1 MGKLVGEINSQNDY
15 QFFMPIGGILN
26 RSYSFGAQSSAS
38 LTHFLPAPA
47 MNSIDDVQNLTVEI
61 SFGKRKIPV
70 IPATCNDVG
79 GICVLEL
86 RDLLGLF
93 SNGYYD
99 RNAVPKTNV
108 PLPPNSVY
116 FMSHTD
122 IAALKYQPESVKS
135 INDVVF
141 YQVNKPV
148 ALGSIIK
155 SAKKVGSSAKKSVEF
170 INVQTPVATTTLARK
185 KASSSSSTASSG
197 CTSVDTASTYSSTSS
212 GGNVSVSLSPLA
224 LVNSLVNTEMK
235 YVKTSPRSTVHKVLH
250 RANGPSN
257 YAPHH
262 ELIDNV
268 PHEKWSHYWPRL
280 KAIGWHNTDFKHDEA
295 FLDMYTT
302 PHSSNSTRSGISVKS
317 FFENGV
323 ENLNYFVSKKSVMDL
338 MESNP
343 CYNMDFFDIWEM
355 MKGYGWTATAVTF
368 KQAKSILKQVD
379 PMLELSIQTAK
390 VQELYTYKY
399 VPPANKKSGWT
410 PIIGLHTFNNDTAV
424 LQYISRFPYLL
435 QEDEAFATTLE
446 LQQFT
451 KVRKDVY
458 MFTPFGSNKAV
469 EMSTQDIRHELWLRP
484 ALLYQNLS
492 LDYKSLTDMIT
503 IPYEKALEF
512 VTNTIK
518 IGDVI
523 KVSEASHVTVL
534 DLAVPRTVDTPAA
547 VVPSAISPITPIYD
561 SEQSSE
567 IKKLAEELQKL
578 YDTNKYVKLSQ
589 LTKWPVFPITEL
601 SLPKLKPTDW
611 YVHEKVVVNRL
622 SITFKD
628 PNEWEVGI
636 DYFFSQ
642 TDIIHYLAQFGCME
656 VPVKSRSYR
665 NLRNVVDYSDI
676 THWNRQRRIK
686 DLASQLTSCD
696 LTKTEFVSFE
706 LLTKYLEDEKWVFK
720 RNHQLDTVT
729 IFPPWNVTQDCK
741 GEERKGSDYF
751 HGDIEYGIYCY
762 PDVISHILTYGS
774 QLKPG
779 ATDVAVVAN
788 STTTDMLQAVNDLV
802 SLVADIKSGKVEKKD
817 NSKNTV
823 VGDYMKPL
831 GWRNGSKKA
840 VKGAPGEPEIIVAP
854 WIVVKSPWRLET
866 DQLVEDKDYILR
878 ENIWDVVGIKYSG
891 RISREDL
898 FSIKSAASALKRK
911 IPIMV
916 EDDIPIVTTSVS
928 NKKGKSSK
936 ATAVK
941 EAEGAT
947 VSNKKGKNSKA
958 ESTSVPKKKAKASEA
973 PVTPRSGDAVRSEFT
988 NSPFTPDV
996 TLKVTLDEVYSS
1008 TIMGINKKNHVVA
1021 TALLDLKW
1029 LQGHSQHGG
1038 SEVMVPEWTQKRKC
1052 WNKTNNILNTSRL
1065 TEGRDY
1071 VMLDNVLDF
1080 VKRHNANVLY
1090 QDIYGVADVVT
1101 ESDGTPEGRSNQT
1114 MPLASPTSPL
1124 TPEEELVWVVHKLK
1138 NDPESQ
1144 SRSKNGATCQA
1155 LTCIAGWVDGY
1166 AKGSGLSILIP
1177 PWVQRPEYYSMN
1189 KSYQLDITELM
1200 ENKDYIMRDNVWN
1213 VVNEC
1218 SGRVWELRREIFAVT
1233 GEVVVA
1239 NKSKKAK
1246 VAAANESSDVP
1257 ELQLHHKSPTKE
1269 LLRAPETDSHFER
1282 LTNASSRSPDAYQS
1296 NVVANGASLSDTVTL
1311 REMMERTKSAF
1322 NGNSNDTLI
1331 GRVGERN
1338 SIHNHIVSGVTS
1350 REGRSVYVCGS
1361 PGAGKTLT
1369 VATVLDSFFCG
1380 NKYVVTIPETNAREE
1395 FAVCRAQ
1402 GTAVDAAS
1410 VYSELA
1416 QNLGIQA
1423 DSEAEAKVLVTNRFR
1438 GVTGNKGKRK
1448 NGDSN
1453 TLMTVLIID
1462 EIDKL
1467 SDIVVNELIECTKV
1481 KQSSLILIGIANT
1494 LDYVKDKEITDTII
1508 FSSYDVDNLK
1518 LILLTRFQG
1527 LATAGTCDQIARKL
1541 LKSSSDIRQLS
1552 QVARQS
1558 LQEAASTIIDDVLDA
1573 PWDKRDIITA
1583 KHVTAAM
1590 SSLGMGGQVKIGLL
1604 SQVDKFARCLLV
1616 SLIIEGITSTNVAE
1630 IVPIY
1635 NAYSQSKGLG
1645 TKSKDEVRDICEQ
1658 LSNCNLLAGGPK
1670 RSSGRRADNDTCTY
1684 MVEVTAEQAMK
1695 CVTIEKIHQESLQN
1709 YLNRRSQVEEDF
1721 L

>member
-1 MGKLVGEINSQNDY
+1 MGKLVEEINSQNDY

-38 LTHFLPAPA
+38 LTHFLPVPT
-47 MNSIDDVQNLTVEI
+47 MNSIHDVENLTVEI
-61 SFGKRKIPV
+61 TFGKRKIPV
-70 IPATCNDVG
+70 IPATCDDVG

-116 FMSHTD
+116 FMSYTD

-141 YQVNKPV
+141 YQVNKPAV
-148 ALGSIIK
+148 LGSIIK

-185 KASSSSSTASSG
+185 NDSSSSSTASSG

-224 LVNSLVNTEMK
+224 LGNSLVNTEMK

-250 RANGPSN
+250 RVNGPSN
-257 YAPHH
+257 YTPHH
-262 ELIDNV
+262 ELTDNV
-268 PHEKWSHYWPRL
+268 PHEKWSHYWSAL
-280 KAIGWHNTDFKHDEA
+280 KAIGWHLTDFKHDEV

-323 ENLNYFVSKKSVMDL
+323 ENLNYFVSKKAVMHL

-343 CYNMDFFDIWEM
+343 CYNMEFLNIWKM
-355 MKGYGWTATAVTF
+355 MKGYGWTETAVTF
-368 KQAKSILKQVD
+368 KEAKSILKQVD
-379 PMLELSIQTAK
+379 PKLELSSETVEDQ
-390 VQELYTYKY
+390 QLYTYKY

-410 PIIGLHTFNNDTAV
+410 PIIGLHTFNNDVAV

-435 QEDEAFATTLE
+435 QEDKAFAATLE

-451 KVRKDVY
+451 KVKKDVY

-492 LDYKSLTDMIT
+492 LDYKALTDMIT

-523 KVSEASHVTVL
+523 KVSEPSHVTVL
-534 DLAVPRTVDTPAA
+534 DLAVARTVDTPAA

-567 IKKLAEELQKL
+567 IKKRAEELQKL
-578 YDTNKYVKLSQ
+578 YDNDKYMKLCK
-589 LTKWPVFPITEL
+589 LTDWPVFRIDGL

-622 SITFKD
+622 SLNFKD
-628 PNEWEVGI
+628 PKEWEVGI

-642 TDIIHYLAQFGCME
+642 TDIIHYLAHYGCME
-656 VPVKSRSYR
+656 LPIKSRSYR
-665 NLRNVVDYSDI
+665 NLRNVVDYSDV
-676 THWNRQRRIK
+676 TQWSRQRRIR
-686 DLASQLTSCD
+686 DLASQLTSCEFID
-696 LTKTEFVSFE
+696 TEFVSFE
-706 LLTKYLEDEKWVFK
+706 LLTKYLEEEKWVFK
-720 RNHQLDTVT
+720 RNHQLNTVT
-729 IFPPWNVTQDCK
+729 IFPPWNVTHDCK
-741 GEERKGSDYF
+741 SEERKGFDYF
-751 HGDIEYGIYCY
+751 HGRIEYGTYCY
-762 PDVISHILTYGS
+762 PDVISYILTYGLVDRS
-774 QLKPG
+774 QLKLG

-788 STTTDMLQAVNDLV
+788 PTTPELLQAVNDLV
-802 SLVADIKSGKVEKKD
+802 ILVADIKSGKIEKNK
-817 NSKNTV
+817 NSA
-823 VGDYMKPL
+823 VGDYMLPL

-840 VKGAPGEPEIIVAP
+840 VKGLPDEPQIIVAP

-878 ENIWDVVGIKYSG
+878 DKIWDVVGIKYSG
-891 RISREDL
+891 RISRDDL

-911 IPIMV
+911 IPITV

-936 ATAVK
+936 ATADK

-947 VSNKKGKNSKA
+947 VSNKKGKNNKV

-973 PVTPRSGDAVRSEFT
+973 PVTPGSGDAVRSEFT
-988 NSPFTPDV
+988 NSPYTPDAS
-996 TLKVTLDEVYSS
+996 LKVALEEVCSS
-1008 TIMGINKKNHVVA
+1008 THMGVKQKNRIVA
-1021 TALLDLKW
+1021 TALLELKW
-1029 LQGHSQHGG
+1029 LEGRSQHDG

-1052 WNKTNNILNTSRL
+1052 WNKTNKILNTSKL

-1080 VKRHNANVLY
+1080 VKRHNGDVLY
-1090 QDIYGVADVVT
+1090 QDIFGVADVVT
-1101 ESDGTPEGRSNQT
+1101 ESDGTPEGRPNQT
-1114 MPLASPTSPL
+1114 MPLASPDSPR
-1124 TPEEELVWVVHKLK
+1124 TPEEELVWTVYKLN
-1138 NDPESQ
+1138 NDPGCQ
-1144 SRSKNGATCQA
+1144 VRSKNAAICEA
-1155 LTCIAGWVDGY
+1155 LTNVGWVDGY
-1166 AKGSGLSILIP
+1166 TKGSELSIFIP
-1177 PWVQRPEYYSMN
+1177 PWVQRPEIYN
-1189 KSYQLDITELM
+1189 KNTYKLDITELI
-1200 ENKDYIMRDNVWN
+1200 ENKDYIMRLNVWD

-1218 SGRVWELRREIFAVT
+1218 GGRVWELRREIFAVT

-1296 NVVANGASLSDTVTL
+1296 NVVANNEPLSDTVTL
-1311 REMMERTKSAF
+1311 REMMERAKSAF

-1331 GRVGERN
+1331 GRVGERK
-1338 SIHNHIVSGVTS
+1338 SIQNHIVSGVTS

-1448 NGDSN
+1448 NCDLN

-1462 EIDKL
+1462 EIDKM

-1508 FSSYDVDNLK
+1508 FSSYDVENLK

-1527 LATAGTCDQIARKL
+1527 LATVGTCDQIARKL
-1541 LKSSSDIRQLS
+1541 LKTSSDIRQLS

-1558 LQEAASTIIDDVLDA
+1558 LQEAASTISDDVLDA
-1573 PWDKRDIITA
+1573 QWDKRDIITA

-1590 SSLGMGGQVKIGLL
+1590 SSLGMGGQVVIGLL

-1709 YLNRRSQVEEDF
+1709 YLNRRSKVEEDF